1 MEQGKTK
8 EKFIVR
14 SVRGPQEAFDL
25 LKQLGDEYF
34 ENQGEALEYLVNLY
48 NIEEGRR
55 KTGREAEIEE
65 FRKHFN
71 RIMDMYL
78 ASLALCSDAEDR
90 IREGFLVR
98 MENQEEEVKRLRD
111 LCAERKEYIEVAQK
125 ELDDYQT
132 KLDAQE
138 EALAKAKAD
147 RDAAVSDHDE
157 REATIRK
164 QMDMID
170 KQRGELAESRQQVS
184 NLTEVKDSQAGE
196 IAQLKAQIASLT
208 ARVENLDDYKQR
220 LTKAY
225 DDLQEASAR
234 ASELSESLA
243 NAKAKLEAAAKD
255 KENAVKEAEVRA
267 AQMASDKIE
276 QQQER
281 YSKLQ
286 DRCEKLEELLRV
298 GYIKGME

>member
-1 MEQGKTK
+1 MDEKTK
-8 EKFIVR
+8 DKFIVR

-25 LKQLGDEYF
+25 LKQMSDEGF

-48 NIEEGRR
+48 NIEEGRK
-55 KTGREAEIEE
+55 KTGRETEIDE

-98 MENQEEEVKRLRD
+98 MENQEQEIKRLRD
-111 LCAERKEYIEVAQK
+111 LCAEHKEAMEGAQK
-125 ELDDYQT
+125 ELEDQ
-132 KLDAQE
+132 KIILDARE
-138 EALAKAKAD
+138 EALAKAKD
-147 RDAAVSDHDE
+147 ERDAAVSDHDE

-170 KQRGELAESRQQVS
+170 KQRSELDESRRQVAK
-184 NLTEVKDSQAGE
+184 LTEVKDSQADN
-196 IAQLKAQIASLT
+196 IAQLKEQIASLT
-208 ARVENLDDYKQR
+208 AKLDVAVMEKEI
-220 LTKAY
+220 AV
-225 DDLQEASAR
+225 
-234 ASELSESLA
+234 
-243 NAKAKLEAAAKD
+243 NAAK
-255 KENAVKEAEVRA
+255 VQA
-267 AQMASDKIE
+267 AQKASDKIE

-286 DRCEKLEELLRV
+286 ERCEKLEERLRKAEDK
-298 GYIKGME
+298 IK